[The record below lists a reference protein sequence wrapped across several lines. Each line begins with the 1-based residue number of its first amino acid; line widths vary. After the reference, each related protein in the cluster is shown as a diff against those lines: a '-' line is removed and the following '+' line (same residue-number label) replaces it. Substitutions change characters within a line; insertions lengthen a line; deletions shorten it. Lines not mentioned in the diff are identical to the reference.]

1 MLFDPPAHLLRYS
14 PDIEELEKGEAETE
28 QGLIKQIL
36 KISETTFKDSG
47 HAMRGVHAKSH
58 GIVEGKLIVPAGL
71 PPVLAQGLFAKPG
84 EYDVILRFSTSPGDI
99 LDDSV
104 STPRGLAL
112 KVFGVEGARLP
123 GAEGADTQDF
133 IFVNGK
139 AFGTPNAKAFLGNL
153 TLLAGT
159 TDKIGGL
166 KKVLSAALQ
175 GAESLVEATGN
186 KSPTL
191 ASLGGHPET
200 NILGESFFSQ
210 VPIRYGDYVAKVGL
224 KPTASSLTALTNK
237 PVDMKGR
244 PDALRETVKDYFA
257 SQGGEWEFVAQLCD
271 GQDDMPI
278 EDAHKPWPE
287 DKSPYIPVARLVV
300 APQTSWDEAKATRI
314 NDSLVFSP
322 WHGIVEHQP
331 LGSIMRV
338 RKAVY
343 EASAQFRL
351 SHNGCP
357 MHEPRNLGDVG
368 A

>member
-1 MLFDPPAHLLRYS
+1 MLFDPPAHLLHYS
-14 PDIEELEKGEAETE
+14 PDVEKLEKGEAETE

-71 PPVLAQGLFAKPG
+71 PPVLAQGLFARPG
-84 EYDVILRFSTSPGDI
+84 EYDVIMRFSTSPGDI
-99 LDDSV
+99 MDDSV
-104 STPRGLAL
+104 STPRGLAI

-123 GAEGADTQDF
+123 GSEGADTQDF
-133 IFVNGK
+133 VFVNGK
-139 AFGTPNAKAFLGNL
+139 AFSAPNAKAFLANL
-153 TLLAGT
+153 SLLAGT

-175 GAESLVEATGN
+175 GVESLVEATGN

-191 ASLGGHPET
+191 NALGGHQET

-210 VPIRYGDYVAKVGL
+210 VPIRYGEYVAKVGV
-224 KPTASSLTALTNK
+224 KPTASALTALTDK
-237 PVDMKGR
+237 HVDMKDK
-244 PDALRETVKDYFA
+244 PDALRETVHDFF
-257 SQGGEWEFVAQLCD
+257 SGQGGEWEFVVQLCD
-271 GQDDMPI
+271 GQADMPI
-278 EDAHKPWPE
+278 EDAHKAWPE

-300 APQTSWDEAKATRI
+300 GPQASWNETKATKV
-314 NDSLVFSP
+314 NDTLVFSP
-322 WHGIVEHQP
+322 WHGVLEHQP

-357 MHEPRNLGDVG
+357 MHEPSSLATVG
-368 A
+368 V